1 MIIVVEV
8 VAVVVVSVVVVVVG
22 GVIVI
27 VVIEIEIQIQIVGNP
42 VQLGELGYRFG
53 ITKASLKPICFFAES
68 GEDIIICL

>member
-8 VAVVVVSVVVVVVG
+8 VAVVVVSVVVVVG